1 MTLGFPSDFEKIGD
15 TQKRII
21 VESEKVL
28 GKLGVGGMELK
39 SIAKTLQTS
48 PGNIHHYYKTGE
60 ELILDTTLYSYKK
73 YVKTIQEVNKDQ
85 KDPEKVLRSW
95 IDSTLKWTTE
105 YPGIGVILEFPQLAI
120 RSSSKHIEENEE
132 FLGTFLKSVSEI
144 GSENVMYLASAI
156 RSLQKKQDFK
166 EFGTIQIAAYIKT
179 DAKFA
184 TFTSLIGFATLGA
197 GLWLAGRQAANT
209 KFPFWL
215 NFGFD
220 PQTQMKN
227 SIETAIKMI
236 KAED

>member
-1 MTLGFPSDFEKIGD
+1 MALGFPSDFEKIGD

-21 VESEKVL
+21 IESEKVL
-28 GKLGVGGMELK
+28 GKLGVGGLELK
-39 SIAKTLQTS
+39 NIAKTLETS

-60 ELILDTTLYSYKK
+60 ALVFDTTLYSYKK
-73 YVKTIQEVNKDQ
+73 YVQTIQKVNKDE

-120 RSSSKHIEENEE
+120 RSGSKHIELNEE
-132 FLGTFLKSVSEI
+132 FLSTFLKAVSEI

-236 KAED
+236 KTED

>member
-1 MTLGFPSDFEKIGD
+1 MIDAKELRIGNW
-15 TQKRII
+15 
-21 VESEKVL
+21 V
-28 GKLGVGGMELK
+28 
-39 SIAKTLQTS
+39 
-48 PGNIHHYYKTGE
+48 HHK
-60 ELILDTTLYSYKK
+60 DNWSYR
-73 YVKTIQEVNKDQ
+73 Q
-85 KDPEKVLRSW
+85 P
-95 IDSTLKWTTE
+95 
-105 YPGIGVILEFPQLAI
+105 
-120 RSSSKHIEENEE
+120 
-132 FLGTFLKSVSEI
+132 
-144 GSENVMYLASAI
+144 
-156 RSLQKKQDFK
+156 KQDFK

>member
-1 MTLGFPSDFEKIGD
+1 MTLGFPSDFETIGD

-39 SIAKTLQTS
+39 SIAKTLETS

-73 YVKTIQEVNKDQ
+73 YVKTIREVNKDE

-120 RSSSKHIEENEE
+120 RSGSKHIEENEE
-132 FLGTFLKSVSEI
+132 FLATFLKSVSEI

-227 SIETAIKMI
+227 SIETAIKML

>member
-1 MTLGFPSDFEKIGD
+1 MALGFPSDFDKIGD

-21 VESEKVL
+21 LESEKVL
-28 GKLGVGGMELK
+28 GKYGVGGLELK
-39 SIAKTLQTS
+39 NIAAILDTS

-73 YVKTIQEVNKDQ
+73 YVTDIQESNKNE

-95 IDSTLKWTTE
+95 IDSTLNWTTG
-105 YPGIGVILEFPQLAI
+105 YPGIGVLLEFPQQAI
-120 RSSSKHIEENEE
+120 RTGSKHLEENEE
-132 FLGTFLKSVSEI
+132 FLSVFLKAVSEI
-144 GSENVMYLASAI
+144 GSQNVMFLASAI

-166 EFGTIQIAAYIKT
+166 EFGTLQIAAYIKT
-179 DAKFA
+179 DVKFA
-184 TFTSLIGFATLGA
+184 TYTSLIGFATLGA

-220 PQTQMKN
+220 PQSQLKN
-227 SIETAIKMI
+227 SIETTIKMI
-236 KAED
+236 KAEI

>member
-28 GKLGVGGMELK
+28 GKLGVGGLELK
-39 SIAKTLQTS
+39 TIANTLETS

-73 YVKTIQEVNKDQ
+73 YVKNIQEENKSER
-85 KDPEKVLRSW
+85 DPEKVLRSW
-95 IDSTLKWTTE
+95 IDSTIKWTTD

-120 RSSSKHIEENEE
+120 RSNSKHLEENEE
-132 FLGTFLKSVSEI
+132 FLKTFLKSVSEI

-156 RSLQKKQDFK
+156 RSLQKNHDFK
-166 EFGTIQIAAYIKT
+166 EYGTVQIATFIKT

-220 PQTQMKN
+220 PQSQMKN
-227 SIETAIKMI
+227 SIDNAIKMI

>member
-1 MTLGFPSDFEKIGD
+1 VTLGFPSDFEKIGD

-39 SIAKTLQTS
+39 SIAKTLETS

>member
-1 MTLGFPSDFEKIGD
+1 MSLGFPSDFETIGD

-28 GKLGVGGMELK
+28 GKLGVGGLELK
-39 SIAKTLQTS
+39 TIASTLETS

-73 YVKTIQEVNKDQ
+73 YVTTIREINKSE

-95 IDSTLKWTTE
+95 IDSTIKWTTE
-105 YPGIGVILEFPQLAI
+105 FPGIGVILEFPQLAI
-120 RSSSKHIEENEE
+120 RSNSKHIEENEE
-132 FLGTFLKSVSEI
+132 FLKAFLKSVSEI
-144 GSENVMYLASAI
+144 GSGNVTYLASAI
-156 RSLQKKQDFK
+156 RSLQKKHDFK
-166 EFGTIQIAAYIKT
+166 EYGTVQIATFIMT

-220 PQTQMKN
+220 PQSQIEN
-227 SIETAIKMI
+227 SIDTAIKMI

>member
-1 MTLGFPSDFEKIGD
+1 VTLGFPSDFEKIGD

>member
-39 SIAKTLQTS
+39 SIAKTLETS